1 MGLAGQNQ
9 VRHMYVGQAPES
21 TVTSLAT
28 LKSAGVANDLVLLG
42 ADGAAV
48 AAGKAF
54 KMYQK
59 DALGNIISSDTIKA
73 DNVLDVKSVAYTA
86 PVNKKVS
93 ISGLT
98 VDASTLY
105 TVNIE
110 IQGHGSLSPEDT
122 YLKQG
127 YYKAAASGDDQG
139 DIVDGLIASLN
150 RNFKR
155 EVGAT
160 ASTNRS
166 FTFAKGWGTQTIDVD
181 TAPTADATAVVTVD
195 GVDYDVALLDADT
208 DQQAAAKIAAVINA
222 IDGYTSTAVATSIV
236 SIACTHAGIVS
247 YDPASTGTTVTAAQ
261 TESTAGLVVTG
272 KADATNF
279 DGDKKIKVYDD
290 FTVDIACTTYPT
302 VANVFD
308 GSKGVGTGYQVME
321 MEHFLLGERG
331 DAFRTNGYPHNIVGP
346 SLVATTSGTYDIIEI
361 SYFDEGRDEAKK
373 SKKSLTI
380 ALPTAAVPNAN
391 VNGVIA
397 DLNTILGASS
407 VDTIKAS

>member
-9 VRHMYVGQAPES
+9 VRHMYVGTAPAA
-21 TVTSLAT
+21 TITSLAT
-28 LKSAGVANDLVLLG
+28 LKSTGVANDLVLLG

-59 DALGNIISSDTIKA
+59 DALGNIISSDTIKT
-73 DNVLDVKSVAYTA
+73 DNVLDVRSVAYTA
-86 PVNKKVS
+86 PTLKKVT
-93 ISGLT
+93 ISSLT
-98 VDASTLY
+98 VDANSLY

-127 YYKAAASGDDQG
+127 YYKAVAGNDQE

-166 FTFAKGWGTQTIDVD
+166 FTFSKTGSGASS
-181 TAPTADATAVVTVD
+181 ALVVE
-195 GVDYDVALLDADT
+195 GKLDAS
-208 DQQAAAKIAAVINA
+208 A
-222 IDGYTSTAVATSIV
+222 
-236 SIACTHAGIVS
+236 
-247 YDPASTGTTVTAAQ
+247 
-261 TESTAGLVVTG
+261 
-272 KADATNF
+272 F
-279 DGDKKIKVYDD
+279 DGDKKIGTYDD

-302 VANVFD
+302 VTITTA
-308 GSKGVGTGYQVME
+308 GSKGVGTGYQVLE
-321 MEHFLLGERG
+321 MERFLLGERG

-346 SLVATTSGTYDIIEI
+346 ALVATVAGTYDVIEI

-373 SKKSLTI
+373 SKKTLTI
-380 ALPTAAVPNAN
+380 ALPTAAIPNAN

-407 VDTIKAS
+407 VATIKAS